1 MINYEIELDLSLS
14 KKCIIS
20 QIYKTLEVP
29 VNPNA
34 NPPYP
39 LVEATAIPVAT
50 FQINNAKLYFLV
62 VTLLIN
68 DNTKF
73 LENIKQG
80 FKRTISWD
88 KYRSEITNQP
98 KNNNLDYLIDK
109 TFRNIN
115 RLFVLSFK
123 NGNNDPTINSFD
135 RYYIPL
141 VELISNVLINYKPFF
156 DQPVK
161 NKQEAYEKP
170 VEMSRNC
177 DYTTENLLDYLYHQ
191 KYYKL
196 IGKNLSR
203 QTNTSVPQQI
213 NFVQK
218 LEDDGA
224 TMFFI
229 AEKKQKII
237 LNFSLDSLILTE

>member
-1 MINYEIELDLSLS
+1 MSLP
-14 KKCIIS
+14 KKCTIS
-20 QIYKTLEVP
+20 EIYKILEVP
-29 VNPNA
+29 VHPNA

-88 KYRSEITNQP
+88 NYRFEITTQP

-109 TFRNIN
+109 TFRNVN

-123 NGNNDPTINSFD
+123 NGNNDPTRNSFD

-141 VELISNVLINYKPFF
+141 VELISNVLINNKPFF

-161 NKQEAYEKP
+161 NKHFAYEKP
-170 VEMSRNC
+170 VEMSRN
-177 DYTTENLLDYLYHQ
+177 DVYTTENLLDYLYHQ
-191 KYYKL
+191 KYKL
-196 IGKNLSR
+196 IGINLSR

-213 NFVQK
+213 NFVEK
-218 LEDDGA
+218 LEDDSA

-229 AEKKQKII
+229 AEKQQKII
-237 LNFSLDSLILTE
+237 LNFSLDSLIVTII